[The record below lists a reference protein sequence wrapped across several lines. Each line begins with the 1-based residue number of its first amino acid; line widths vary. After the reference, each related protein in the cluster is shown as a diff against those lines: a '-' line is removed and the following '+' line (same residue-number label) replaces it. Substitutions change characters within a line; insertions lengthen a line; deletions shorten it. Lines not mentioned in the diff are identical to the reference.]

1 MTKVTRLTFDEP
13 DGSGRRIH
21 LREISDDAGAPLETI
36 GQDLRAARL
45 RRGDDL
51 ASVSRVLK
59 IRKDHLEALE
69 EDRLDAL
76 PGRAYAIGF
85 VRSYADYLGLDTA
98 KCVER
103 FKVEISGQA
112 EEAPTIHLIDEDAE
126 RRLPQGWKIIAGVV
140 VVLLLYG
147 AWQLVANR
155 MLSQPTPPPPQTSQ
169 TVTIASPRTLPA
181 QQAQTS
187 PSQGASAPSVAVVQ
201 GAAPAT
207 PPAAAVTK
215 PGAASPTSS
224 APTTGA
230 QSVGAPAQPGTSA
243 PAAQTP
249 IPQQQ
254 VAALPKGEVYGQQNK
269 SPRVILR
276 IHEPTRVLV
285 LGPKHTVLINRTLKP
300 GDTYQVPN
308 VIGLT
313 LTTPNGGAVEIDL
326 DGAAM
331 GYAGREQQMTESF
344 SLDPQSIVDRYNG
357 QAG

>member
-1 MTKVTRLTFDEP
+1 MTKVTRLTFDE
-13 DGSGRRIH
+13 DGNSGRRIH
-21 LREISDDAGAPLETI
+21 LREISGDADAPLETV

-98 KCVER
+98 VCVER
-103 FKVEISGQA
+103 FKAEINGRP
-112 EEAPTIHLIDEDAE
+112 EEPATIHLIDEDDE
-126 RRLPQGWKIIAGVV
+126 RRLPQGWKIIAGI
-140 VVLLLYG
+140 VVLLLIYG
-147 AWQLVANR
+147 AWQLAVSANR
-155 MLSQPTPPPPQTSQ
+155 MLSQPTTPAPQTSE
-169 TVTIASPRTLPA
+169 TVTIATPKTPGHQTQSSTPQTTTVAPPA
-181 QQAQTS
+181 AVA
-187 PSQGASAPSVAVVQ
+187 PAPVPGAAT
-201 GAAPAT
+201 APAT
-207 PPAAAVTK
+207 APGQTSVPATT
-215 PGAASPTSS
+215 PQTGAIPT
-224 APTTGA
+224 PTT
-230 QSVGAPAQPGTSA
+230 T
-243 PAAQTP
+243 AQTQQQ
-249 IPQQQ
+249 PQQQ
-254 VAALPKGEVYGQQNK
+254 VAALPKGQVYGGQNK

-276 IHEPTRVLV
+276 VHEPTKILV
-285 LGPKHTVLINRTLKP
+285 LGPKHTVLINRVLKP

-308 VIGLT
+308 IVGLT